1 MERKNIRVLS
11 RRKRK
16 RRIKKILLFISAF
29 LVILISSYL
38 MFKNYIPVRDI
49 VIMGN
54 YHIKEEELMHLL
66 KIKKGDRLFSVTNKE
81 LYNRLKKSPWVNDA
95 TVRKDLTGQISIS
108 IKEAIPLAILSISG
122 ANYLIDKDGKI
133 LEQIKYNS
141 EFFLNIIKVDPDNK
155 ETYNEVIRLANL
167 LHHGEFF
174 TEGSVEIS
182 GNRPEDIALKVDNIL
197 IKIGTGDY
205 ERKLERLRV
214 VKKEVESR
222 NVKVDYI
229 DLRFADKIIVKPLEE
244 VKNDNT
250 IKKDEKTKRVVKKT
264 KALKENEKRK
274 KKR

>member
-1 MERKNIRVLS
+1 
-11 RRKRK
+11 
-16 RRIKKILLFISAF
+16 
-29 LVILISSYL
+29 